1 MPRQSEALS
10 AETQVMRAIDLA
22 LQKADELTGRTRE
35 RVLRYA
41 ADQVADRLG
50 SRTSVVTPGVGWGG
64 SGGAGPQALI
74 AGGGAGSFADWSGSG
89 PGGASGFSGGVGSVT
104 VVPHDGD

>member
-22 LQKADELTGRTRE
+22 LQKTDELSGRTRE

-41 ADQVADRLG
+41 ADQVADRLPAEVAAGNGAAG
-50 SRTSVVTPGVGWGG
+50 SFGSVTANMHPGQYLADGPPP
-64 SGGAGPQALI
+64 SERGGAGT
-74 AGGGAGSFADWSGSG
+74 S
-89 PGGASGFSGGVGSVT
+89 T
-104 VVPHDGD
+104 